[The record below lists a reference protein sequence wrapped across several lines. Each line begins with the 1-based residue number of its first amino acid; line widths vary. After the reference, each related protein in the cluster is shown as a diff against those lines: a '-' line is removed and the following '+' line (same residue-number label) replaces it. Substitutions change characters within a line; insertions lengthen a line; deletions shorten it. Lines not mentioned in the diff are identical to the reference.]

1 MTAGLLIRGATVVA
15 MDPQRTVAERDVLV
29 GEDGRILE
37 LLTPG
42 SAPADFHGRTL
53 DAVGRVVVP
62 GLIQAHLHLCQTLF
76 RGMAEVLPLL
86 RWLRERIWPL
96 EAAHDPASIAASAR
110 LGVAELL
117 LGGTTAILDMGTV
130 HHTDALL
137 AAVAEGG
144 IRYVGGKAMMDGG
157 EGVPPGLLED
167 TGASLRESDRLAER
181 WHGFESGR
189 IRYAYCPR
197 FILTCSP
204 ELMRG
209 VAERARAGD
218 LVIHTHASEQRE
230 EGELVRWQFGAP
242 NIQFLAS
249 LGLTGPRTVLAHC
262 VWPDP
267 HEPAQLARAGTNVVH
282 CPSCNLKLS
291 SGIAPITEY
300 VDQGV
305 NVALGADGAA
315 SNNLLDGW
323 EELRLAG
330 LLSRLRDGS
339 GAPSAGQLFEMATLG
354 GARALGLEAH
364 IGSLET
370 GKSADLAILDLDAA
384 HATGPQDIYSQLV
397 FATRADNVRTVLV
410 GGHIVVEERVLQ
422 TLNVSDVLRD
432 AAQEWRR
439 VAERAGLNI
448 PLRSDE
454 GRVAGPPQRAAT
466 LSQPTPV

>member
-1 MTAGLLIRGATVVA
+1 MTGGLLIRGATVVA
-15 MDPQRTVAERDVLV
+15 MDPLGSVARRDIIV
-29 GEDGRILE
+29 GEDGRIAALFA
-37 LLTPG
+37 PG
-42 SAPADFHGRTL
+42 TGPASFSGRTL
-53 DAVGRVVVP
+53 DADGRVVVP

-96 EAAHDPASIAASAR
+96 EAAHDADSIAASAR
-110 LGVAELL
+110 LSVAELL
-117 LGGTTAILDMGTV
+117 LGGTTAVLDMGTV

-144 IRYVGGKAMMDGG
+144 IRYVGGKAMMDSG

-167 TGASLRESDRLAER
+167 TAASLRESDRLAER
-181 WHGFESGR
+181 WHGAAAGR

-197 FILTCSP
+197 FVLTCTP
-204 ELMRG
+204 ELMRA
-209 VAERARAGD
+209 VADRSRSGD
-218 LVIHTHASEQRE
+218 LVVHTHASEQRE

-249 LGLTGPRTVLAHC
+249 LGLAGPRTVLAHC

-267 HEPAQLARAGTNVVH
+267 HEPGELARLGTNVVH

-300 VDQGV
+300 VDNGV

-315 SNNLLDGW
+315 SNNLLDAW

-330 LLSRLRDGS
+330 LLARLRDGS
-339 GAPSAGQLFEMATLG
+339 GAPSARQLFEMATLR
-354 GARALGLEAH
+354 GARALGLEDQ
-364 IGSLET
+364 IGSVEV
-370 GKSADLAILDLDAA
+370 GKWADLAIVDLRTP

-397 FATRADNVRTVLV
+397 FATRASDVRTVLV
-410 GGHIVVEERVLQ
+410 GGRVVVEERVLQ
-422 TLNVSDVLRD
+422 TLNEADTLRD
-432 AAQEWRR
+432 AEQQWRR
-439 VAERAGLNI
+439 VAERAGLEQSAS
-448 PLRSDE
+448 L
-454 GRVAGPPQRAAT
+454 AAARA
-466 LSQPTPV
+466 